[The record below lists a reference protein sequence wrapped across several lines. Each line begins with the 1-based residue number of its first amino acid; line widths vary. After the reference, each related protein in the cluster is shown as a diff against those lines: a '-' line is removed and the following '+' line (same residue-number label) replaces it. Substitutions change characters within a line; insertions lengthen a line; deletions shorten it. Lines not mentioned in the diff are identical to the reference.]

1 MQKHITTFFVN
12 NKQICLL
19 RFKILNKFVY
29 FCVMKTEL
37 NILKGIHP
45 GLVVER
51 ELKKR
56 HWRKNTFASDLSEH
70 PQTLTAI
77 TKGRRGI
84 NTALALKM
92 EKALGLE
99 EGYLMILQV
108 FYDIELEKSKQNNK
122 VPNIKLFRP
131 ALFWD
136 TNIETINWVKQKK
149 AVIKRVFERGNE
161 QEKYEIKRFY
171 GQVEINKIISTNG

>member
-1 MQKHITTFFVN
+1 MTSD
-12 NKQICLL
+12 LD
-19 RFKILNKFVY
+19 
-29 FCVMKTEL
+29 
-37 NILKGIHP
+37 ILKGIHP
-45 GLVVER
+45 GFVVER

-56 HWRKNTFASDLSEH
+56 HWRKNSFATDLKEH

-108 FYDIELEKSKQNNK
+108 FYDIEIEKKKQSNNH
-122 VPNIKLFRP
+122 PNLQIFRP
-131 ALFWD
+131 VLFWD
-136 TNIETINWVKQKK
+136 TKLETIDWEKQKR

-161 QEKYEIKRFY
+161 LEKNEIRRFY
-171 GQVEINKIISTNG
+171 GEETINKITTSND

>member
-1 MQKHITTFFVN
+1 MYYMFLHIRTTLFNIKQK
-12 NKQICLL
+12 CLL
-19 RFKILNKFVY
+19 LLQILNKFVY
-29 FCVMKTEL
+29 FCAMKSDLE
-37 NILKGIHP
+37 IIKGIHP
-45 GLVVER
+45 GFVVER

-56 HWRKNTFASDLSEH
+56 HWRKNGFAIELHEH

-84 NTALALKM
+84 NTALALKI

-108 FYDIELEKSKQNNK
+108 FYDIEIEKKKQYHNH
-122 VPNIKLFRP
+122 PNLQIFRP

-136 TNIETINWVKQKK
+136 TKLETIDWAKQKK
-149 AVIKRVFERGNE
+149 L
-161 QEKYEIKRFY
+161 
-171 GQVEINKIISTNG
+171 

>member
-1 MQKHITTFFVN
+1 MFTF
-12 NKQICLL
+12 I
-19 RFKILNKFVY
+19 KILNKNVY
-29 FCVMKTEL
+29 FCTMKSDL

-45 GLVVER
+45 GFVVER

-56 HWRKNTFASDLSEH
+56 HWRKNSFALDLHEH

-84 NTALALKM
+84 TTALALKI
-92 EKALGLE
+92 EKELGLE

-108 FYDIELEKSKQNNK
+108 FYDIEIEKKKLYNNH
-122 VPNIKLFRP
+122 PNLQLFRP

-136 TNIETINWVKQKK
+136 TKLETIDWEKQKK

-161 QEKYEIKRFY
+161 SEKNEIKRFY
-171 GQVEINKIISTNG
+171 GEASINKMITANV

>member
-1 MQKHITTFFVN
+1 
-12 NKQICLL
+12 
-19 RFKILNKFVY
+19 
-29 FCVMKTEL
+29 MKSNL

-45 GLVVER
+45 GFVVER

-56 HWRKNTFASDLSEH
+56 HWRKNGFAIELHEH

-84 NTALALKM
+84 NTALALKI

-108 FYDIELEKSKQNNK
+108 FYDIEIEKKKQFNNH
-122 VPNIKLFRP
+122 PNIEIFRP

-136 TNIETINWVKQKK
+136 TKIETIDWVKQKK

-161 QEKYEIKRFY
+161 IEKNEIKRFY
-171 GQVEINKIISTNG
+171 GEAYINNIITAND

>member
-1 MQKHITTFFVN
+1 MFTFT
-12 NKQICLL
+12 
-19 RFKILNKFVY
+19 Y
-29 FCVMKTEL
+29 MKSEL

-45 GLVVER
+45 GFVVER

-56 HWRKNTFASDLSEH
+56 HWRKNSFAIDLHEH

-84 NTALALKM
+84 NTALALKI

-108 FYDIELEKSKQNNK
+108 YYDIEIEKKKQNINH
-122 VPNIKLFRP
+122 PNLQIFRS

-136 TNIETINWVKQKK
+136 TKMETIDWGKQKK

-161 QEKYEIKRFY
+161 LEKNEIKRFY
-171 GQVEINKIISTNG
+171 GKATINKIIIAND